1 MRFTEFWAEILSQNN
16 ALKWG
21 LVSVSIISVALATGL
36 ISLATKEPL
45 IVERSCFSKA
55 LSPVSAKQTDE
66 EVDRFVRVALAK
78 RFDTDA
84 LDAQVYLAADEYA
97 TRQKEVDDFAKKGMS
112 QRVIVNSVKVGER
125 SVTVDADRILSI
137 GKIRSALPLP
147 LILKLKTTDRSNGNP
162 YGLILS
168 DATLISTEEKK
179 Q

>member
-21 LVSVSIISVALATGL
+21 LVSVSIISIALATGL

-45 IVERSCFSKA
+45 IVERSCFDKA
-55 LSPVSAKQTDE
+55 LSSVSAKQTDE

-84 LDAQVYLAADEYA
+84 LDAQVYLAGDEYA
-97 TRQKEVDDFAKKGMS
+97 TRQKEVEEFSKKGMS
-112 QRVIVNSVKVGER
+112 QRVIVNSVKVGEK

-147 LILKLKTTDRSNGNP
+147 LVLKLKMTDRSNGNP

>member
-21 LVSVSIISVALATGL
+21 LVSVSIISIALATGL

-45 IVERSCFSKA
+45 IVERGCFDKA

-97 TRQKEVDDFAKKGMS
+97 TRQKETEEFSKKGMS
-112 QRVIVNSVKVGER
+112 QRVIVNSVKVGEK

-147 LILKLKTTDRSNGNP
+147 LVLKLKTTDRSNGNP